1 MTFLHQL
8 QTSYRSLLVSREPIL
23 FKTRLKRHFLDRGSP
38 PSSSLYLRSSSWH
51 FAPQEASIYL
61 FIYLLSPTHIDLH
74 TDSLCILPPPGA
86 LQQFCYSSK
95 QHYHLLI
102 FTGTST
108 PFTKS
113 LRVDLTSLEEVVTPP
128 NPWLSKLLLYN
139 QEQMFHKIQTIG
151 KIIFIS
157 KPMWYI
163 SSSSLRSLENLT
175 KAIGVYKE

>member
-1 MTFLHQL
+1 MLQEGEEVSTWGRVQDWIWCNTSLTLSARTHCNREL

-23 FKTRLKRHFLDRGSP
+23 FKTRLKRHFPDRGSP

-61 FIYLLSPTHIDLH
+61 FIFMLSPTHIDLH

-86 LQQFCYSSK
+86 LQQHRYSSK

-102 FTGTST
+102 FTGTSIA
-108 PFTKS
+108 FTKS

-139 QEQMFHKIQTIG
+139 QEQLFHKI
-151 KIIFIS
+151 
-157 KPMWYI
+157 
-163 SSSSLRSLENLT
+163 
-175 KAIGVYKE
+175 